1 MIRIYKTEIDLQTQ
15 KRNLWSPKGID
26 GEWNE
31 REMCAE
37 SGEGREELQA
47 SWGVV

>member
-1 MIRIYKTEIDLQTQ
+1 MGNVDRGNELGIKLNR
-15 KRNLWSPKGID
+15 WKGSLKC
-26 GEWNE
+26 NE

-37 SGEGREELQA
+37 SEEGREELQA